1 MREEMIASQKRCSE
15 GPSEEGAL
23 SLHWGWSQS
32 QQGEK
37 QGSAVMGETHLMQQ
51 KVFTTLACSLS
62 VLREKQA
69 CCLEQGK
76 LKR

>member
-37 QGSAVMGETHLMQQ
+37 QGSAVMGETHLM
-51 KVFTTLACSLS
+51 
-62 VLREKQA
+62 
-69 CCLEQGK
+69 
-76 LKR
+76 